1 VPTAHAPLIERYLA
15 VGFVVVGKTNTPEL
29 GLMPVTEPA
38 ARGPS
43 RKPWDPART
52 PGGSS
57 GGAGAAV
64 ASGMVPAAHGG
75 DGGGSIRIP
84 AACCGLFGLK
94 PSRGRMPN
102 SPPCDVWLDGVIEH
116 GLTRSVRDSAALLD
130 VSALGERESRLPR
143 PGSGFLA
150 EVGQPAGPMRVAV
163 VREPL
168 LEATFTKDCHD
179 ALEVACKLCAD
190 LGYELIEAEPEI
202 DRKRFATAF
211 ARMLCAEVA
220 AELRQA
226 AVILKRRVRR
236 DEFEV
241 ITWALG
247 LLGQA
252 IPAVELLQAQRDI
265 NEIAREFAAWTV
277 GFDVVMT
284 PTLAQPPPRISAL
297 LPGGIDAL
305 VLNVLGRLH
314 AGWVLRAL
322 GMVEQLA
329 ADAFAFIPTTPLFN
343 MNGQPAMSVP
353 LHWTA
358 DGLPIGMHF
367 SAALGDE
374 ARLFRLAGELESA
387 APWAARRPPEG

>member
-1 VPTAHAPLIERYLA
+1 MPGFPEYGDYDAPGLADPVRRGDVASGELVDAAAQAIDVHNPRLNAVIHTCFEQARNDADQIDRAAPFAGVPFLPKDLLSGYAGEPLGNGSRAYRNYVPTAHAPLIERYLA

-247 LLGQA
+247 LLGRA
-252 IPAVELLQAQRDI
+252 IPA
-265 NEIAREFAAWTV
+265 
-277 GFDVVMT
+277 
-284 PTLAQPPPRISAL
+284 
-297 LPGGIDAL
+297 
-305 VLNVLGRLH
+305 GRAVSTH
-314 AGWVLRAL
+314 
-322 GMVEQLA
+322 
-329 ADAFAFIPTTPLFN
+329 
-343 MNGQPAMSVP
+343 SC
-353 LHWTA
+353 
-358 DGLPIGMHF
+358 
-367 SAALGDE
+367 
-374 ARLFRLAGELESA
+374 
-387 APWAARRPPEG
+387 